1 MLEFFGTLKKLSTNK
16 DRNIKGHS
24 IALLRRLQNIDIEQ

>member
-1 MLEFFGTLKKLSTNK
+1 MEHFKNILIRLSTNK

-24 IALLRRLQNIDIEQ
+24 IALLRRLQDIDIE

>member
-1 MLEFFGTLKKLSTNK
+1 MIQFKNILIRLSTSK

-24 IALLRRLQNIDIEQ
+24 IALLRRLQSIDIE

>member
-1 MLEFFGTLKKLSTNK
+1 MEHFKNILLKLSANK

-24 IALLRRLQNIDIEQ
+24 IALLRRLQDIDIE